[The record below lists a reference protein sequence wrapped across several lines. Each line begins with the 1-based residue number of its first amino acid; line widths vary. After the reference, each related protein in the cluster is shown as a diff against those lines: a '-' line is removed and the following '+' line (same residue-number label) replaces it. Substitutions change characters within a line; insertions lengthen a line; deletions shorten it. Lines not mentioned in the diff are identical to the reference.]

1 MLTLLFDHQKQ
12 TMKKIM
18 LSAALATLLV
28 AGYSCK
34 GKEKE
39 TTTDTTTNTTT
50 TPAPPPPPVE
60 ISSDDSLQQG
70 VADATKDIKGLQTR
84 VEDGVI
90 YLSGNISRDDNM
102 RITPTL
108 NSLRPK
114 SINRD
119 NLTVQ

>member
-1 MLTLLFDHQKQ
+1 
-12 TMKKIM
+12 MKKAF

-28 AGYSCK
+28 AGFSCK
-34 GKEKE
+34 GKDKE
-39 TTTDTTTNTTT
+39 PATDTNKTTTTTT
-50 TPAPPPPPVE
+50 TPTTTAPVVV
-60 ISSDDSLQQG
+60 SGDDSLRQG

>member
-1 MLTLLFDHQKQ
+1 
-12 TMKKIM
+12 MKKTI
-18 LSAALATLLV
+18 LWAALATVLT

-34 GKEKE
+34 GKEDKAAE
-39 TTTDTTTNTTT
+39 PTESGSTFPTTG
-50 TPAPPPPPVE
+50 TPAAPDAVTV
-60 ISSDDSLQQG
+60 SSDDSLRQG
-70 VADATKDIKGLQTR
+70 VTDATKDIKGLQTR
-84 VEDGVI
+84 VENGVI